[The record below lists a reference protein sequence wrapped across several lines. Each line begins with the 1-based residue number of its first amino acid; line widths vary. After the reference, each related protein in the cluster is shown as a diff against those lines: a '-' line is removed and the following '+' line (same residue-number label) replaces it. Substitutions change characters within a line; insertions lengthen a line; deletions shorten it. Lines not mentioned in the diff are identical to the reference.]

1 MNSSDILTMNPALVA
16 LAGFAGWTAL
26 LLLTVVNLRVANFF
40 TGKKAINAFSP
51 TGEDLP
57 GFGQRVTRA
66 HLNCVENLPI
76 FAALV
81 AAAGLSG
88 QFSIMESTVMY
99 VLYARIGQS
108 VAHMISTVPMVVWVR
123 GTFFF
128 VQILLMAWYAIQLVF

>member
-1 MNSSDILTMNPALVA
+1 MNAPDVLTMNPAIVA
-16 LAGFAGWTAL
+16 LAGFAGWTLL
-26 LLLTVVNLRVANFF
+26 LLLTVANLRMANFF
-40 TGKKAINAFSP
+40 TGKKAINGFSP
-51 TGEDLP
+51 TGDDLP

-88 QFSIMESTVMY
+88 QFAVMEDTVMY

-108 VAHMISTVPMVVWVR
+108 LAHMISTAALVVWVR
-123 GTFFF
+123 ATFFF
-128 VQILLMAWYAIQLVF
+128 VQVLLMASYAYQLIF